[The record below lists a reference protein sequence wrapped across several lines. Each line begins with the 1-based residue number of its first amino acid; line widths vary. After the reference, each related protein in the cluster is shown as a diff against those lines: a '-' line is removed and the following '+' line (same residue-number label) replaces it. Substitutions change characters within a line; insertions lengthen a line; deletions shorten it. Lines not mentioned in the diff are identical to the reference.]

1 MAVPDATTAISLAKI
16 RDEIEN
22 NNYNHSIYGYT
33 SSSTSLKEISDGSI
47 DTINQN
53 NASGDRPDGSAP
65 HAMSEF
71 FSYDHDKTAAFS
83 WTSPSGGIS
92 YSPTAAFNIEEENR
106 EGNQSKARTR
116 INITWNSN
124 GTHTTSYT
132 DDANEYPGDI
142 VSGAG
147 TNAGG
152 NIISSTNTVSILE
165 ARFVFVDVDV
175 DFQTAT
181 SNEKVG
187 ITYIPGGSIA
197 TTNVTVRNNTQN
209 DATDLDFTD
218 SWRTITPAVM
228 GGNGSNTQTFDVFTQ
243 AESTSS
249 SGDGCVISTSDDTN
263 DYVGLEIRANGAG
276 GPTMLLR
283 SSLST
288 GVDISSQSLE
298 IPEFTCIM
306 PDMIVLEKSKGY
318 IRIGDVVVGD
328 RILAK
333 GDLNDST
340 VASTYAEVTEART
353 HTRSG
358 YWNVDGLHITNDH
371 PVWLTDESSS
381 AWVKV
386 EDMRDEITRNYVAG
400 TVDPVYLGTTPGHY
414 YVYPV
419 NKSQKFTVSGNYAP
433 TTE

>member
-1 MAVPDATTAISLAKI
+1 MAVPGSGSGALSLAKI
-16 RDEIEN
+16 RNEIEE
-22 NNYNHSIYGYT
+22 NNYNHSLYGYT
-33 SSSTSLKEISDGSI
+33 SSSTSLANLSNGSI
-47 DTINQN
+47 DTINTN
-53 NASGDRPDGSAP
+53 NASADRPDGSAP

-71 FSYDHDKTAAFS
+71 FDYDHDKAAAFS

-92 YSPTAAFNIEEENR
+92 YAPTAAFNIEEENR
-106 EGNQSKARTR
+106 EGNEAKARTR

-132 DDANEYPGDI
+132 DDANEYPGDV

-152 NIISSTNTVSILE
+152 NIVTSTNTVSILE

-175 DFQTAT
+175 DFQSAT

-228 GGNGSNTQTFDVFTQ
+228 GGSGSNTQTFDVFTQ
-243 AESTSS
+243 ASSTSAN
-249 SGDGCVISTSDDTN
+249 GDGCVISTSDDTN
-263 DYVGLEIRANGAG
+263 DYIGLEIRANGSG

-288 GVDISSQSLE
+288 GVDIDSYSRE
-298 IPEFTCIM
+298 IPDFTCIM
-306 PDMIVLEKSKGY
+306 PDMIVLEESKGY
-318 IRIGDVVVGD
+318 IRIGDIVVGD
-328 RILAK
+328 RIYAK

-340 VASTYAEVTEART
+340 ADGIYAEVTEART

-358 YWNVDGLHITNDH
+358 YWNVEGLHITNDH
-371 PVWLTDESSS
+371 PVWLTDESTS

-386 EDMRDEITRNYVAG
+386 EDIRPDVNRTYVAG

-414 YVYPV
+414 YVYTD
-419 NKSQKFTVSGNYAP
+419 NAKFTVSGNYAP

>member
-16 RDEIEN
+16 RNEIEE

-33 SSSTSLKEISDGSI
+33 SGSTSLADLSDGSI
-47 DTINQN
+47 DTINTN
-53 NASGDRPDGSAP
+53 NDSADRPDGSAP
-65 HAMSEF
+65 HSMSEF
-71 FSYDHDKTAAFS
+71 FSYDHDKAAAFS

-92 YSPTAAFNIEEENR
+92 YAPTAAFNIEEENR
-106 EGNQSKARTR
+106 EGNQAKARTR

-132 DDANEYPGDI
+132 DDANEYPGDV

-175 DFQTAT
+175 DFITAT

-197 TTNVTVRNNTQN
+197 TTNVTVRTNTQN

-228 GGNGSNTQTFDVFTQ
+228 GGSGSNTQTFDVFTQ
-243 AESTSS
+243 ASSTST
-249 SGDGCVISTSDDTN
+249 SGDGCVIRTSDDTN
-263 DYVGLEIRANGAG
+263 DYVGLEIRANGSG

-283 SSLST
+283 SSLTT
-288 GVDISSQSLE
+288 GVDIDSVSFE

-306 PDMIVLEKSKGY
+306 PDMIVLEESKGY
-318 IRIGDVVVGD
+318 IRIGDIAVGD
-328 RILAK
+328 RIYAK

-340 VASTYAEVTEART
+340 VDGIYAEVTEART

-371 PVWLTDESSS
+371 PVWLNDSGTGK
-381 AWVKV
+381 WVNV
-386 EDMRDEITRNYVAG
+386 EDMRDGITRNYVAG

-414 YVYPV
+414 YVYTD
-419 NKSQKFTVSGNYAP
+419 NTKFTVSGSYAP

>member
-1 MAVPDATTAISLAKI
+1 MPLQSSGAISLNQIHVEAGGTSGTQASINDADI
-16 RDEIEN
+16 R
-22 NNYNHSIYGYT
+22 G
-33 SSSTSLKEISDGSI
+33 LI
-47 DTINQN
+47 DK
-53 NASGDRPDGSAP
+53 ASGVQ
-65 HAMSEF
+65 MS
-71 FSYDHDKTAAFS
+71 FSEWYGASSFS
-83 WTSPSGGIS
+83 WTSPTGGFS
-92 YSPTAAFNIEEENR
+92 YAPTAAFNIEEENR
-106 EGNQSKARTR
+106 EGNEARARTR

-132 DDANEYPGDI
+132 DDARNYPGDV

-152 NIISSTNTVSILE
+152 NIVTSTNTVSILE

-197 TTNVTVRNNTQN
+197 TTSVTVRDNTQN

-228 GGNGSNTQTFDVFTQ
+228 GGSGSNTQTFDVFTQ
-243 AESTSS
+243 AESTTS
-249 SGDGCVISTSDDTN
+249 SGDGCVISTSATS
-263 DYVGLEIRANGAG
+263 DYIGLQIRANSDDS
-276 GPTMLLR
+276 TILTLR
-283 SSLST
+283 SSLTNTVSIDSYSFE
-288 GVDISSQSLE
+288 V
-298 IPEFTCIM
+298 PEFTCIM
-306 PDMIVLEKSKGY
+306 PDMIVLEESKGY
-318 IRIGDVVVGD
+318 IRIGDIAVGD
-328 RILAK
+328 RIYAK

-340 VASTYAEVTEART
+340 VDGIYAEVTEART

-371 PVWLTDESSS
+371 PVWLNDSGTGK
-381 AWVKV
+381 WVNV
-386 EDMRDEITRNYVAG
+386 EDMRDGIARNYVAG

-414 YVYPV
+414 YVYTD
-419 NKSQKFTVSGNYAP
+419 NTKFTVSGSYAP